1 MTISIGEKI
10 TDQSVRLVNNEGSN
24 DVMTSALFDGKTVVL
39 VGVPGAFTPTCSNNH
54 IPGYLE
60 NADALLARGVDSI
73 IVVTGNDHHVVTAWA
88 DRLGAGGR
96 ISFIA
101 DWDIAFSKAL
111 GLDMDLSAGGLGVR
125 ARRFSM
131 LVKDG
136 EVTSLHI
143 EDNPGAVSNTGAEVI
158 LGEL

>member
-1 MTISIGEKI
+1 MTISIGDKI
-10 TDQSVRLVNNEGSN
+10 ADQSVRLVNHDGSN
-24 DVMTSALFDGKTVVL
+24 DVMTSALLDGKTVVL
-39 VGVPGAFTPTCSNNH
+39 VGVPGAFTPTCSDNH

-60 NADALLARGVDSI
+60 NADAMLARGVDAI
-73 IVVTGNDHHVVTAWA
+73 IVVTGNDHHVVSAWA

-96 ISFIA
+96 IGFIA

-125 ARRFSM
+125 AKRFSM

-136 EVTSLHI
+136 TVARLHI
-143 EDNPGAVSNTGAEVI
+143 EDNPGAVSSTGAEII